1 MGTVLLDISCLC
13 NMYISYKPVFISEII
28 ILPSFRNSSKFNIMC
43 KMSLFSP
50 SICFLSLK
58 NMQLVALNEQ
68 FNFVVDKIAWLI
80 KIYFKILYHY
90 QFSPTK
96 QFTYKTIHSEINN
109 SWFLKITMH
118 KYNFSSQL
126 LNQSRRQSRI
136 SFSCYNWNIV
146 LLYHGD

>member
-28 ILPSFRNSSKFNIMC
+28 ILPSFRNSSKFYIMC
-43 KMSLFSP
+43 KMSLFFP

-109 SWFLKITMH
+109 SWLLKTTMH
-118 KYNFSSQL
+118 NYNFSSQL
-126 LNQSRRQSRI
+126 LNQSR
-136 SFSCYNWNIV
+136 
-146 LLYHGD
+146 